1 MKIKSILFKSFCFYL
16 LAFLLSCN
24 SRNGQTPSD
33 SHIKYRTKE
42 AAGLQIKLAR
52 GWNTWYNSSVLT
64 HVLLPDGL
72 AINLWLKDGRSGE
85 ILSKAL
91 IGMEDSASGERII
104 PGPRSYDGSYTELE
118 LKWKNIH
125 VRVQSAASENNLYLL
140 ITPLRASRNDSLII
154 VPEMLWNR
162 KGTITVDQNKM
173 IAETSLHKIRLYVR
187 GDQPAKFSDRIE
199 IPLNRVISL
208 SSKKAKSAEKI
219 EKILERARARLPD
232 GKLLCPE
239 SPELYEALHAVL
251 AWNTIYDPAN
261 NRVITPVSRIWS
273 EQAGGWV
280 LFCWDTYFAAYMLSL
295 DSRELAYANAIAITK
310 EITEK
315 GFIPNNSQPGHKSED
330 RSQPPVGSLVIKEI
344 YRKYREKWFLEEVF
358 EELLRWNRWRATN
371 RDIDGYLV
379 YGSDP
384 VDYGENQYHSARE
397 AGKIQAAKWESG
409 LDNSPMWDEAFFD
422 EKSHRLLLADVG
434 LISLYITDCLALSEI
449 ASVLDKTEIAK
460 ELIQRAEKYSQKLQ
474 NLWDDKFG
482 LYLNK
487 DLVTGKFSYRLSPT
501 LFYPLL
507 PRVPTQEQAERMIK
521 EHFCNTEEF
530 WGEYVL
536 PSIARNDPAFKDNH
550 YWRGRIWA
558 PLNFLV
564 YLGLRNYD
572 LPQAQKDLVEKSSNL
587 LLKSWREERHVYEN
601 YSAETGRGDDEAK
614 KWSDPFYHWGALL
627 GFLALIENG
636 NVENTSKQLQE
647 K

>member
-1 MKIKSILFKSFCFYL
+1 MKIIRILFKPFCFYL

-24 SRNGQTPSD
+24 SRNGQTLSD

-52 GWNTWYNSSVLT
+52 GWNTWYNNSVLT

-72 AINLWLKDGRSGE
+72 AINLWLKDGQSGE

-125 VRVQSAASENNLYLL
+125 VRVQSAGAGKNLYLL

-162 KGTITVDQNKM
+162 KGTITIDQNKM
-173 IAETSLHKIRLYVR
+173 IAETPFHKIRLYVE
-187 GDQPAKFSDRIE
+187 GDQPAIISDRIE
-199 IPLNRVISL
+199 ILLNKVISL
-208 SSKKAKSAEKI
+208 SSKKAKSAGKI
-219 EKILERARARLPD
+219 EKTLELARTRLPD
-232 GKLLCPE
+232 GKLLCPG
-239 SPELYEALHAVL
+239 SPELYDALQAVL
-251 AWNTIYDPAN
+251 AWNTIYDPVN

-330 RSQPPVGSLVIKEI
+330 RSQPPVGSLVVKEI

-358 EELLRWNRWRATN
+358 EELLRWNRWRATH

-379 YGSDP
+379 CGSDP

-422 EKSHRLLLADVG
+422 EKGHRLLIADAG
-434 LISLYITDCLALSEI
+434 LMSLYIADCLALSEI
-449 ASVLDKTEIAK
+449 AGVLGKTGVVK

-474 NLWDDKFG
+474 TLWDDKSG

-507 PRVPTQEQAERMIK
+507 ARVPAQEQAERMIE
-521 EHFCNTEEF
+521 EHFYNPQEF

-564 YLGLRNYD
+564 YLGLKNYNLPEARN
-572 LPQAQKDLVEKSSNL
+572 DLVEKSRNL
-587 LLKSWREERHVYEN
+587 LLKSWTEERHVYEN
-601 YSAETGRGDDEAK
+601 YSAETGRGDDEAR

-627 GFLALIENG
+627 GFISLIEDG
-636 NVENTSKQLQE
+636 YVENPGKKLE
-647 K
+647 ER